1 MKRWAGWV
9 VGASFVCLILAGCG
23 SDGSDDSGGS
33 GGDTKITVFAAS
45 SLTATFQEIGKEFEA
60 AHDGVTVDFNF
71 AGSSDL
77 VAQIQQGAPAD
88 VFASADQANMDKLT
102 ADNLQ
107 GSDPQTFASNTLKI
121 AVPPGNPAGVTG
133 LADLAKP
140 GLKLV
145 ICAPDVPCGAA
156 TAQVAESAG
165 VELSPVSEEQ
175 SVTDVLGKVA
185 SGEADAGLVYV
196 TDVQGAGDSVEGV
209 EFPESANAVNVYPI
223 ATIADSD
230 EPDLAQA
237 FVDLVLGATG
247 QGILQAAGF
256 APAP

>member
-33 GGDTKITVFAAS
+33 SADTKITVFAAS
-45 SLTATFQEIGKEFEA
+45 SLTATFQEIGKKFEA
-60 AHDGVTVDFNF
+60 AHDGVSVDFNF

-102 ADNLQ
+102 GDNLQ
-107 GSDPQTFASNTLKI
+107 GSDPQNFASNTLEI
-121 AVPPGNPAGVTG
+121 AVPPGNPAGVVSF
-133 LADLAKP
+133 ADLAKP

-145 ICAPDVPCGAA
+145 VCAPEVPCGAA
-156 TAQVAESAG
+156 TVQVAQSAG
-165 VELSPVSEEQ
+165 VELNPVSEEQ
-175 SVTDVLGKVA
+175 SVTDVLGKVT

-209 EFPESANAVNVYPI
+209 EFPESANAVNVYPM
-223 ATIADSD
+223 ATIAEND
-230 EPDLAQA
+230 EPELAHA
-237 FVDLVLGATG
+237 FVDLVLDATG